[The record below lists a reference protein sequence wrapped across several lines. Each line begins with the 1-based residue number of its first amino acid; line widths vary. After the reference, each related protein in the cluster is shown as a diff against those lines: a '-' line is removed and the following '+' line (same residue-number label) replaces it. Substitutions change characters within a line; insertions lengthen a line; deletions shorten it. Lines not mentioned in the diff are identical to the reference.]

1 MLQDTEVGKSRLWWA
16 WGVVCRCRSSE
27 TFQPSTPP
35 RGESVGALWTYF
47 LFQQPYQWGGSRTP
61 GHLYFRFGILP
72 VLGCLREQADLG
84 LWGPC
89 LWGTFPWR
97 RRSRQPWGGTV
108 QWQCLRETEQSLSQL
123 IWGPDSGSSPR
134 PVPAVLTATA
144 LALTHCSSFL

>member
-1 MLQDTEVGKSRLWWA
+1 MLQNTEVGKSRLWWA
-16 WGVVCRCRSSE
+16 WGSSAG
-27 TFQPSTPP
+27 
-35 RGESVGALWTYF
+35 GEVQRLSNLQHHPEESQLGPCGTYF

-72 VLGCLREQADLG
+72 VLGCLGEQADLG

-89 LWGTFPWR
+89 LWGTFPRR

-108 QWQCLRETEQSLSQL
+108 QWQCLREIEQSLSQL

-144 LALTHCSSFL
+144 LALTHCSGFL